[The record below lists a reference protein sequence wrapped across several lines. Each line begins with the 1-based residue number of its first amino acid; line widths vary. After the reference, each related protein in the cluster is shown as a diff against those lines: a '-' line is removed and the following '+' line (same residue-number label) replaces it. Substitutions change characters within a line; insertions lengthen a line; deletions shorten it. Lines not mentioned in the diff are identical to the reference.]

1 MLIALHNNS
10 EPVIKHY
17 GMDLGIAIGKQGGLT
32 PCRD

>member
-17 GMDLGIAIGKQGGLT
+17 GMDLGVDTHGLT
-32 PCRD
+32 PVALKI